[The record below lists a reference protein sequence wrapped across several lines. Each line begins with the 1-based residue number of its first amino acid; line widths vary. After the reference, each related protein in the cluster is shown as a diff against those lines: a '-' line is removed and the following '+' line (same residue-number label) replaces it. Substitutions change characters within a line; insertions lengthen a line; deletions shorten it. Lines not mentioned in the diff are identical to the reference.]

1 MDIENIIKIF
11 RVVAGEFESVDS
23 DKLRIMIQLQGQR
36 LSEKAFGKNYDL
48 AVAYLVAHTLT
59 LDNVLK
65 NGGATSGALTSG
77 AVTSERE
84 GNVQVSYASPSN
96 SGSLGSGDSLYSKT
110 AYGQLFLELRKQSII
125 PAMTRFSKW

>member
-1 MDIENIIKIF
+1 MDIENILGIF

-96 SGSLGSGDSLYSKT
+96 SGSLDSLYSKT